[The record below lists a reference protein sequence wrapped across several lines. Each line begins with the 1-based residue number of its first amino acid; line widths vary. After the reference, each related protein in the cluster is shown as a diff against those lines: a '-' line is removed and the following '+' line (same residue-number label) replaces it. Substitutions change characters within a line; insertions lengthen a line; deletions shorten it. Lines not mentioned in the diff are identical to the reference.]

1 MAINNNTAYN
11 LVKAAYSQA
20 LGGEELTALN
30 LQGIID
36 EGDATTAILANRDE
50 FTKALIL
57 QCARNWF
64 TDTSY
69 RSAYRDVFFED
80 EREYGAIVQAISVTA
95 PEVQPSHAWKTFTSG
110 TTTAGEYTLFLP
122 EVSSSLYGA
131 TVSWELPI
139 AITGQ
144 QWDDAFVSGDALG
157 DFVAYVMMIVD
168 NAIVC
173 HLEDMNA
180 QNRNNFIAEKYNAA
194 GDDSIDGVHVIN
206 LTDLYNTERSANI
219 ATTEA
224 FLKNADCMRF
234 AAAKID
240 EYTKY
245 LGKMSKLFNT
255 ANKARFTPDSR
266 KVVQIVKKF
275 SSAMDEVS
283 YSQTYNAEYVK
294 LPNYEEVPYWQAFG
308 ESASWDEVTTIKVKT
323 ASSTG
328 DTVTTV
334 NNVVAFVADKWACAH
349 TIRSHRV
356 AVTKFDPEDVTQYYY
371 QFRDS
376 YMNNLSM
383 NAIVFVVGDATP

>member
-1 MAINNNTAYN
+1 MGLNNNSAYAI
-11 LVKAAYSQA
+11 VKAAYEQA
-20 LGGEELTALN
+20 LGGEELKAVN

-69 RSAYRDVFFED
+69 REMYRDVFFED

-95 PEVQPSHAWKTFTSG
+95 PDVQPSHSWKTFTSG
-110 TTTAGEYTLFLP
+110 TTTAGEYVLYLP
-122 EVSSSLYGA
+122 EVSSKLFGA

-139 AITGQ
+139 CITNQ
-144 QWDDAFVSGDALG
+144 QWDDAFLSANALG
-157 DFVAYVMMIVD
+157 DFVAYVMMIID

-180 QNRNNFIAEKYNAA
+180 QNRNNFIAEKYNASLDSSVA
-194 GDDSIDGVHVIN
+194 GIHVIN
-206 LTDLYNTERSANI
+206 LVDLYNAERSANI

-224 FLKNADCMRF
+224 FIKNPDCMRF
-234 AAAKID
+234 ASAKID
-240 EYTKY
+240 EYAKY
-245 LGKMSKLFNT
+245 FGKMSKLFNT
-255 ANKARFTPDSR
+255 EEKARFTPDNR
-266 KVVQIVKKF
+266 KVIQIVKKF
-275 SSAMDEVS
+275 ASAMAEVS

-294 LPNYEEVPYWQAFG
+294 LPNYEEIPYWQSFG

-323 ASSTG
+323 ASSAG

-334 NNVVAFVADKWACAH
+334 NNVVALLADKWACAH

-356 AVTKFDPEDVTQYYY
+356 ASKAFEPEDVIQYFY

-383 NAIVFVVGDATP
+383 NGLVFVVADATP